1 MGVTRKVI
9 MPGTVDRWREIHPRI
24 RKPQNNIF
32 KNQNLRTPLVNACLG
47 HPTLLMVDLFFEFLE
62 GDGGSFGGPQIER

>member
-1 MGVTRKVI
+1 
-9 MPGTVDRWREIHPRI
+9 MPSTVDRWREIHPRI

-47 HPTLLMVDLFFEFLE
+47 HPTLLMVDLFF
-62 GDGGSFGGPQIER
+62 DS